1 MTVKAPA
8 NTSGFGRTLFILG
21 VVATFG
27 AIVAFG
33 LMSRHAQAEKLG
45 QESERKRIATVSLV
59 APSVVTPATLLLP
72 GRIEAWS
79 RAPLYA
85 RVSGYLKRWNKDI
98 GSPVKAG
105 ELLGEIDAPDLDQQL
120 RQARAQLVTARS
132 EMTLAS
138 STAKRWQ
145 ELSGS
150 QAVSR
155 QEVEERLGDLASKRS
170 QVNEAQ
176 ANVDR
181 LQALQG
187 YTRITAPFDGVVTA
201 RNTDVGALI
210 NVGMTAGSELFV
222 VSDVSRLRVYVSVPQ
237 RQLAWVQAGAHAKL
251 RVPEQPGKTF
261 DATVQSLSRAV
272 DVGTGAMLVQ
282 LSVNNS
288 EGHLLPGSFATVQF
302 EGSLAP
308 STVSLPPSALIVGKS
323 GMQIATVDGDGIVQ
337 LKKVSVNRDHGTYLE
352 FADGISLADQ
362 VISNPPDGL
371 STGDQVRIAQIDPS
385 IKK

>member
-1 MTVKAPA
+1 MTVRAPA

-21 VVATFG
+21 VVATVG
-27 AIVAFG
+27 AIVVFG
-33 LMSRHAQAEKLG
+33 LMSRHAQADKLG
-45 QESERKRIATVSLV
+45 QESERKRIATVALV
-59 APSVVTPATLLLP
+59 APSVVTPATLQLP

-145 ELSGS
+145 ELSES

-155 QEVEERLGDLASKRS
+155 QEVEERLGDLATKRS

-187 YTRITAPFDGVVTA
+187 YTRITAPFDGVVTS

-222 VSDVSRLRVYVSVPQ
+222 VSDISRLRVYVSVPQ

-282 LSVNNS
+282 LSVNNI

-323 GMQIATVDGDGIVQ
+323 GMQIATVDGNGVVQ

-352 FADGISLADQ
+352 FTDGISLADQ
-362 VISNPPDGL
+362 VIANPPDGL
-371 STGDQVRIAQIDPS
+371 STGDQVRIAQVDS
-385 IKK
+385 QAKK